1 MPLAL
6 IVDDEKDTLFL
17 FNEALTIGSFET
29 LVARNVDQAI
39 ELLEKHTPDV
49 ALIDMNMPGRPG
61 TEILEF
67 INKTPRLARTRKI
80 MITANAL
87 AENRAESLGADLFL
101 VKPVSIREML
111 TLVQRLVSS

>member
-17 FNEALTIGSFET
+17 FNEALSLSNFET
-29 LVARNVDQAI
+29 VVAQNVEQA
-39 ELLEKHTPDV
+39 LEILEQRTPDV

-61 TEILEF
+61 TDILEY
-67 INKTPRLARTRKI
+67 INKTPRLANTRKI

-87 AENRAESLGADLFL
+87 AENRAENLGADLFL
-101 VKPVSIREML
+101 VKPVGIREL
-111 TLVQRLVSS
+111 ITLVQRLSS